1 MMRLISE
8 TELKKYGKTYS
19 LSRQAISLV
28 NQQKATWP
36 LAATNYKALKN
47 VRENSFNMGH
57 FILKI
62 QYNPERIR
70 SSSANT
76 NQEAILSRP
85 CFLCARNFPPEQT
98 GIPFRDQF
106 IILTNPFPIFPFH
119 LTIPTTDH
127 IPQEIDG
134 NMETMLDLSY
144 ALSDFIVFYN
154 GPQCG
159 ASAPD
164 HFHFQAGIRGTLPVE
179 EEFDI
184 LRSSYSEKLTE
195 NSTSPV
201 FAVENYLRRFIGFQT
216 SDKELLIHQLRL
228 VIGCLPKTDSEEPMM
243 NILTWYQFPEW
254 KVALFPRAKQRPW
267 QYYSDD
273 LNQLMISP
281 AAVELGG
288 LVILPREEDYY
299 KLTEKD
305 LISVYDQVT
314 IQKDDFN
321 ELKNNIIKLFKPE

>member
-1 MMRLISE
+1 MMQLISE
-8 TELKKYGKTYS
+8 NELKKYGKTYNV
-19 LSRQAISLV
+19 SRQAIALV

-47 VRENSFNMGH
+47 VRESIFNMAH
-57 FILKI
+57 FTLKV

-85 CFLCARNFPPEQT
+85 CFLCAQNLPPEQT
-98 GIPFRDQF
+98 GISFRDKF
-106 IILTNPFPIFPFH
+106 MILTNPFPIFPFH
-119 LTIPTTDH
+119 LTIPSTEH
-127 IPQEIDG
+127 IPQKIDG
-134 NMETMLDLSY
+134 NIGTMLDLSY

-164 HFHFQAGIRGTLPVE
+164 HFHFQAGNREILPLE

-184 LRSSYSEKLTE
+184 LRNAFSEKLSD
-195 NSTSPV
+195 NGKSTI
-201 FAVENYLRRFIGFQT
+201 FAVDNYLRRFIGFQT
-216 SDKELLIHQLRL
+216 SDKELLIHQLTK
-228 VIGCLPKTDSEEPMM
+228 VIGCLPETGGEEPMM
-243 NILTWYQFPEW
+243 NILAWYQFPEW

-267 QYYSDD
+267 QYYSED
-273 LNQLMISP
+273 LNQLIISP

-299 KLTEKD
+299 KMTEKD
-305 LISVYDQVT
+305 LVSVFDQVT
-314 IQKDDFN
+314 IQKDDFT
-321 ELKNNIIKLFKPE
+321 ELKNNILKLLKPV